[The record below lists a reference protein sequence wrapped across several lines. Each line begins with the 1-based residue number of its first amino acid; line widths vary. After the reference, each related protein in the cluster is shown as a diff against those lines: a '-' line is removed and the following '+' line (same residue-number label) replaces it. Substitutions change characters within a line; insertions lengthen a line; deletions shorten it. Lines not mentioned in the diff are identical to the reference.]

1 MTTCPASVADLRPS
15 GYLRPSLPPFLLSP
29 FLSPS
34 RAPLFL
40 PRRGVRGRRVLP
52 PAPSDSA
59 ASGRV
64 WACAAPPRARLRVC
78 VCVCERGRGTIWC
91 GFSSSLAP
99 GKASAGG
106 GAARRSLPTCILALL
121 RFHPF
126 LRCACEHVRWRRR
139 AGGRL
144 GLPAALGG
152 FLRLRRYCPFP
163 PPPSRLQIRTP
174 NHRLVCRDLRTEPP
188 LCRRRYLLPVRQQP
202 VRQVLRVTCS
212 CHTSLDHSITPLT
225 PRRTAGDA
233 FPGKRGR

>member
-163 PPPSRLQIRTP
+163 LPPPVCKSGRQTIAWFAATCEQSRHSAVAATC
-174 NHRLVCRDLRTEPP
+174 CRCVSNPS
-188 LCRRRYLLPVRQQP
+188 VR
-202 VRQVLRVTCS
+202 S
-212 CHTSLDHSITPLT
+212 CE
-225 PRRTAGDA
+225 
-233 FPGKRGR
+233 